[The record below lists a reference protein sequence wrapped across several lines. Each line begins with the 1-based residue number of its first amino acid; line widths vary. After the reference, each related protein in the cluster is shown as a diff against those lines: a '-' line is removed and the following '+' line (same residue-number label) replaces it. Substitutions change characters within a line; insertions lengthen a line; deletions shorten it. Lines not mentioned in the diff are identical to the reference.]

1 MGLQNPFEN
10 MYNAFSGKGAFWAGP
25 KSGVLDP
32 FNFFGDHNEEDGNPY
47 GGMAP
52 YPTYVGMEPDQT
64 QISGQFMGANA
75 PLDKF
80 ASESMRTGPSAGT
93 QFALNQNRIGA
104 NASRAQAVAMA
115 QGGAK
120 NAAADLSMRGGL
132 GAGANE
138 RIQKQAGNAA
148 LDLSNAADANASGNR
163 ANLMI
168 ADEAARTGNLAQ
180 AGNMVGQDRMQKY
193 GMAAGDMARKQGEF
207 DRRNQYNMGNYNT
220 YMGAWGAGKQA
231 DATAKSGKK

>member
-1 MGLQNPFEN
+1 MNSIGQGYAGSVGNLPTFYKPGGNNGAMEYAMPWNWLTIGLDKL
-10 MYNAFSGKGAFWAGP
+10 GI
-25 KSGVLDP
+25 
-32 FNFFGDHNEEDGNPY
+32 FGDSSPDQGNPY

-75 PLDKF
+75 PLNKF
-80 ASESMRTGPSAGT
+80 AAESMRTGPSAGT

-104 NASRAQAVAMA
+104 NASRGQAVAMA

-138 RIQKQAGNAA
+138 RIQTRPTRTRAG
-148 LDLSNAADANASGNR
+148 
-163 ANLMI
+163 
-168 ADEAARTGNLAQ
+168 TAQ
-180 AGNMVGQDRMQKY
+180 
-193 GMAAGDMARKQGEF
+193 
-207 DRRNQYNMGNYNT
+207 T
-220 YMGAWGAGKQA
+220 
-231 DATAKSGKK
+231 